1 MRGFD
6 YLIVL
11 FSVLLGLSLSRLLV
25 GLARVVVDPERR
37 IHWLPLLWT
46 IQLFIFQVVLW
57 WLVFQRA
64 EQESWSFLHYV
75 VLIGYPVLFF
85 FQAVLLYPELGPDD
99 EGTLQS
105 FLSRRRWFFAI
116 FILFFLLDIAE
127 AILAAEV
134 AWTWRGLATAILIPG
149 AIFGTAM
156 VTRNRAYHAVV
167 ALLALLFAVG
177 SAIGQLP
184 TIA

>member
-1 MRGFD
+1 MAGSAALAMRGFD

-11 FSVLLGLSLSRLLV
+11 FSVLIGLSLSRLLV
-25 GLARVVVDPERR
+25 GLARVVVDPQRR

-85 FQAVLLYPELGPDD
+85 QAVLSIQSSGPTTRERSNRSCRG
-99 EGTLQS
+99 EGGS
-105 FLSRRRWFFAI
+105 SERRW
-116 FILFFLLDIAE
+116 
-127 AILAAEV
+127 
-134 AWTWRGLATAILIPG
+134 
-149 AIFGTAM
+149 
-156 VTRNRAYHAVV
+156 
-167 ALLALLFAVG
+167 
-177 SAIGQLP
+177 
-184 TIA
+184 